1 MPHADTPVSREIAEP
16 IMHFSLGKIQ
26 QRVRSAQRF
35 SHLKCIEF
43 ITYSRPTGARAQ
55 RGAGLL
61 PSLVAPLI
69 DNVFSRGRDFRVSF
83 VIVHPTPV
91 TDEAP
96 RAVQGTPTREL
107 SAAENKIAMEKLR
120 RALTGDGGLYRARVL
135 VSGTSAFH
143 SRLQIPKITAVE
155 RTCRGATLRCATLR
169 YVTRRNDTQRN
180 VTRCDA
186 TRRNTARRDDDSN
199 FREASHAVARIRYIS
214 FVLFFFPPLFARR
227 GRVGGV

>member
-55 RGAGLL
+55 RAGLL

-96 RAVQGTPTREL
+96 QYRTPTREL

-120 RALTGDGGLYRARVL
+120 RALTGGGFVSRA
-135 VSGTSAFH
+135 S
-143 SRLQIPKITAVE
+143 SR
-155 RTCRGATLRCATLR
+155 
-169 YVTRRNDTQRN
+169 
-180 VTRCDA
+180 
-186 TRRNTARRDDDSN
+186 
-199 FREASHAVARIRYIS
+199 
-214 FVLFFFPPLFARR
+214 
-227 GRVGGV
+227 